1 MIAAGSIW
9 TRTAGFWLPSIVTR
23 PTPVTSLS
31 FCAMTVSARSLTFSK
46 GIESELICRV
56 RMGVS
61 AGLTL
66 L

>member
-1 MIAAGSIW
+1 MAAGLTR
-9 TRTAGFWLPSIVTR
+9 TRTAGFWLPSMVTR

-31 FCAMTVSARSLTFSK
+31 FCARTVSARSLTFSS
-46 GIESELICRV
+46 GSVSEVSASV